1 MEMKNSTHPVHYD
14 IRKLLLAYWMRI
26 KRQFTSPWTKL
37 VFLLSLAVLFTQ
49 QDLSFGLSMHTGH
62 WFASDSAYASA
73 SNLHVPGQ
81 NVSLLTASQP
91 LAEEDTRDEDPRHRL
106 HLDYIDAYRAVAEAE
121 MHEHGIPASR
131 ELAQGLL
138 ESGSGQSSLAQRA
151 NNHFGIKCF
160 SRTCSRGH
168 CTNFDDDTHKD
179 FFIVYDSPEE
189 SYASHSRVLK
199 HRRYRCL
206 FDLAMT
212 DYRGWAR
219 GLSEAGYATDPR
231 YADKLIR
238 LVEEYDLDQYD
249 LAR

>member
-1 MEMKNSTHPVHYD
+1 MKNSTHPVQYH
-14 IRKLLLAYWMRI
+14 IQAVLLAYWSRV

-37 VFLLSLAVLFTQ
+37 VFLLSLAVLLTQ
-49 QDLSFGLSMHTGH
+49 QNLSFGLSMHTGH
-62 WFASDSAYASA
+62 WFDSSATSVANPASY
-73 SNLHVPGQ
+73 VPGE
-81 NVSLLTASQP
+81 NVSLLTTNQQAV
-91 LAEEDTRDEDPRHRL
+91 EEDRRRADPQHRL
-106 HLDYIDAYRAVAEAE
+106 RLDYIDTYRSIAEAE
-121 MHEHGIPASR
+121 MHEHGIPVSIT
-131 ELAQGLL
+131 LAQGLL

-179 FFIVYDSPEE
+179 FFIVYDSPED

-199 HRRYRCL
+199 HRRYSSL
-206 FDLAMT
+206 FDLAIT

-219 GLSEAGYATDPR
+219 GLSEAGYATDPQ
-231 YADKLIR
+231 YANKLIR
-238 LVEEYDLDQYD
+238 LVEEYDLNQYD